1 MEKKPLRAAMPTVTG
16 WIDSL
21 REAFGDDQINPQI
34 KAGIDGQ
41 PTFWARENG
50 REVGTKAAPAGDRA
64 VSLAAVHLGPL
75 NPANAPKQ
83 KGRF

>member
-1 MEKKPLRAAMPTVTG
+1 MAKSLRAEMPTVSA
-16 WIDSL
+16 WIDDL
-21 REAFGDDQINPQI
+21 RGAFGAECINPGI
-34 KAGIDGQ
+34 RAGVDGQ

-64 VSLAAVHLGPL
+64 VSLADVHLGPL

>member
-1 MEKKPLRAAMPTVTG
+1 MQKKPLRAAMPTVTG
-16 WIDSL
+16 WIDGL
-21 REAFGDDQINPQI
+21 REAFGADQIDPSI
-34 KAGIDGQ
+34 RAGIDGQ

-50 REVGTKAAPAGDRA
+50 CEVGTQAAPAGDRA
-64 VSLAAVHLGPL
+64 ISLADVHLGPL